1 MRRLNLTHFI
11 QTLFAKACWE
21 VYDKPLDWFIQQTVG
36 AGWNATEIYLKD
48 RPESR
53 GEILRLHRESGLKLI
68 AQISSTGS
76 NPAEHLSSLRQ
87 NYLDALDYEP
97 LFVTSHTGRD
107 IFTFDENRMLFEGA
121 LELSLREG
129 VPLLHETHRGR
140 ALFTG
145 PLCRAYLEALP
156 GLCLTA
162 DFSHLLCVH
171 ESNLWDQPETV
182 DAIIAA
188 ADHIH
193 ARIGFCEGPQ
203 LSAPQNPAYRDW
215 VDLSVG
221 FWTRIRARMAGEGRE
236 YMTATPEF
244 GQPLYAPIDA
254 TSPRPVAD
262 PWESN
267 HWMRDELRRRWGI
280 TDQET
285 VGKV

>member
-1 MRRLNLTHFI
+1 MRRLNLTHII

-21 VYDKPLDWFIQQTVG
+21 VYDRPLDWFIQETVS

-53 GEILRLHRESGLKLI
+53 EEILRLHRHSGLKLI

-76 NPAEHLSSLRQ
+76 TPAEHLASLQ
-87 NYLDALDYEP
+87 TNYQHALAYEP

-107 IFTFDENRMLFEGA
+107 LFTFDENRMLFEGA
-121 LELSLREG
+121 LELPLREG

-145 PLCRAYLEALP
+145 PLCRSYLEALP
-156 GLCLTA
+156 GLRLTA

-171 ESNLWDQPETV
+171 ESNLSDQPETV

-193 ARIGFCEGPQ
+193 ARVGFCEGPQ
-203 LSAPQNPAYRDW
+203 LSAPQNPSYRDW

-221 FWTRIRARMAGEGRE
+221 FWTRIRGRMAGEGRE
-236 YMTATPEF
+236 FMTLTPEF

-267 HWMRDELRRRWGI
+267 HWTRDELRRRWGI
-280 TDQET
+280 TVQEP
-285 VGKV
+285 VRKA

>member
-1 MRRLNLTHFI
+1 MRRRMTSQSI
-11 QTLFAKACWE
+11 RTLFAKACWE
-21 VYDKPLDWFIQQTVG
+21 VYDKPLDWFIQQSVE
-36 AGWNATEIYLKD
+36 AGWDATEIYLKF

-53 GEILRLHRESGLKLI
+53 EEILRLHRESGLKLI

-76 NPAEHLSSLRQ
+76 TPEEHLASLRQ
-87 NYLDALDYEP
+87 NYLHALDYEP

-107 IFTFDENRMLFEGA
+107 IFTFDENRRLFEEA

-156 GLCLTA
+156 NLRLTA
-162 DFSHLLCVH
+162 DISHLLCVH
-171 ESNLWDQPETV
+171 ESNLSDQPETV
-182 DAIIAA
+182 DAIIHA

-193 ARIGFCEGPQ
+193 ARVGFNEGPQ
-203 LSAPQNPAYRDW
+203 LSDPQNPAYSDW

-221 FWTRIRARMAGEGRE
+221 FWTRIRERMASGGHEF
-236 YMTATPEF
+236 MTVTPEF
-244 GQPLYAPIDA
+244 GPPIYAPLVA
-254 TSPRPVAD
+254 RSGNPVAD

-267 HWMRDELRRRWGI
+267 HWMREELRRRWKI
-280 TDQET
+280 
-285 VGKV
+285 

>member
-1 MRRLNLTHFI
+1 MRRLNLTHII

-21 VYDKPLDWFIQQTVG
+21 VYDRPLDWFTQQAVST
-36 AGWNATEIYLKD
+36 GWQATEIYLKG

-53 GEILRLHRESGLKLI
+53 EEILRLHRESGLKLI

-76 NPAEHLSSLRQ
+76 TPAEHLASLRT
-87 NYLDALDYEP
+87 NYQHALAYEP

-107 IFTFDENRMLFEGA
+107 IFSFDENRMLFEGA

-156 GLCLTA
+156 GLRLTA

-171 ESNLWDQPETV
+171 ESNLSDQPAAV

-188 ADHIH
+188 SDHIH
-193 ARIGFCEGPQ
+193 ARVGFSEGPQ
-203 LSAPQNPAYRDW
+203 LADPRNPAYHDW
-215 VDLSVG
+215 VDLSMG
-221 FWTRIRARMAGEGRE
+221 FWSRIRQRMAAERRNFL
-236 YMTATPEF
+236 TVTPEF
-244 GQPLYAPIDA
+244 GPPFYAPLDA
-254 TSPRPVAD
+254 DSSTPVAD
-262 PWESN
+262 PWKSN
-267 HWMRDELRRRWGI
+267 HWMRDELRHRWGMSPALS
-280 TDQET
+280 
-285 VGKV
+285 

>member
-1 MRRLNLTHFI
+1 MRRLNLTQTI

-21 VYDKPLDWFIQQTVG
+21 VYDKPLDWFIQETVS
-36 AGWNATEIYLKD
+36 AGWQATEIYLIA

-53 GEILRLHRESGLKLI
+53 EEILRLHRESGLKLI

-76 NPAEHLSSLRQ
+76 TPAEHLASLQ
-87 NYLDALDYEP
+87 TNYQHALAYEP

-156 GLCLTA
+156 GLRLTA

-193 ARIGFCEGPQ
+193 ARVGFCEGPQ
-203 LSAPQNPAYRDW
+203 LSDPQNPAYSDW
-215 VDLSVG
+215 VDLSIG
-221 FWTRIRARMAGEGRE
+221 FWTRIRERMALDGRE
-236 YMTATPEF
+236 FMTLTPEF
-244 GQPLYAPIDA
+244 GPSLYAPLEA
-254 TSPRPVAD
+254 ASRKPVAD
-262 PWESN
+262 PWKSN
-267 HWMRDELRRRWGI
+267 HWMRDELRRRWA
-280 TDQET
+280 
-285 VGKV
+285 VS

>member
-1 MRRLNLTHFI
+1 MRHRKASHTI
-11 QTLFAKACWE
+11 KTLFAKACWE
-21 VYDKPLDWFIQQTVG
+21 VYEKPLDWFIQQCVE
-36 AGWNATEIYLKD
+36 AGWDATEIYLKF

-53 GEILRLHRESGLKLI
+53 EEVLRLHRESGLKLI

-76 NPAEHLSSLRQ
+76 TPEEHLASLRE
-87 NYLDALDYEP
+87 NYLHAVAYEP
-97 LFVTSHTGRD
+97 LFVNCHTGRD

-156 GLCLTA
+156 NLRLTA

-171 ESNLWDQPETV
+171 ESNLSDQPETV

-188 ADHIH
+188 TNHIH
-193 ARIGFCEGPQ
+193 ARVGFSEGPQ
-203 LSAPQNPAYRDW
+203 LSDPQNPAYSDW
-215 VDLSVG
+215 VDLSIG
-221 FWTRIRARMAGEGRE
+221 FWTRIRER
-236 YMTATPEF
+236 MTAGGHDFMTVTPEF
-244 GQPLYAPIDA
+244 GPPIYAPLEA
-254 TSPRPVAD
+254 RSGNPVAD

-267 HWMRDELRRRWGI
+267 HWMREELRRRWEI
-280 TDQET
+280 
-285 VGKV
+285 

>member
-1 MRRLNLTHFI
+1 MRRHNLTHAI

-21 VYDKPLDWFIQQTVG
+21 VYDRPLDWFIQETVS
-36 AGWNATEIYLKD
+36 AGWQATEIYLKG

-53 GEILRLHRESGLKLI
+53 EEILRLHRESGLKLI

-76 NPAEHLSSLRQ
+76 SPAEHLASLRT
-87 NYLDALDYEP
+87 NYQHALAYEP

-156 GLCLTA
+156 GLRLTA

-171 ESNLWDQPETV
+171 ESNLSDQTETV

-193 ARIGFCEGPQ
+193 ARVGFCEGPQ
-203 LSAPQNPAYRDW
+203 LSAPQNPSYRDW

-221 FWTRIRARMAGEGRE
+221 FWTRIRGRMSGEGRE
-236 YMTATPEF
+236 FMTLTPEF

-280 TDQET
+280 SPGST
-285 VGKV
+285 

>member
-1 MRRLNLTHFI
+1 
-11 QTLFAKACWE
+11 
-21 VYDKPLDWFIQQTVG
+21 
-36 AGWNATEIYLKD
+36 LKY

-53 GEILRLHRESGLKLI
+53 EEILRLHRDSGLKLI
-68 AQISSTGS
+68 AQITSTGS
-76 NPAEHLSSLRQ
+76 TPEEHLASLRE
-87 NYLDALDYEP
+87 NYLHAIAYEP

-107 IFTFDENRMLFEGA
+107 IFNFDENRMLFEGA

-156 GLCLTA
+156 GLRLTA

-171 ESNLWDQPETV
+171 ESNLSDQPETV

-193 ARIGFCEGPQ
+193 ARVGFSEGPQ
-203 LSAPQNPAYRDW
+203 LSDPQNPAYSDW

-221 FWTRIRARMAGEGRE
+221 FWTRIRER
-236 YMTATPEF
+236 MTAEGHDFMTVTPEF
-244 GQPLYAPIDA
+244 GPPIYAPLEA
-254 TSPRPVAD
+254 RSGNPVAD

-267 HWMRDELRRRWGI
+267 HWMREELRRRWKI
-280 TDQET
+280 
-285 VGKV
+285 